1 MLVLQS
7 GVDGREETDEPG
19 DEGSIEGRE
28 GIGER
33 PAGDGAAA
41 EAAEGGRQW
50 LRHGGKVASDA
61 SSIGWKTLSRW
72 LHPIKGTKLAVGGTP
87 LCADAARHA
96 LASVTVCTKGMVQSA
111 VPWKT
116 NAGVSRVGSRSRL
129 AH

>member
-1 MLVLQS
+1 MAAASGERERSRSGSAGGRIAVAAWRSHAGVASAARRPAVLTLLLVLQS

-41 EAAEGGRQW
+41 EAEEGGRQW

-61 SSIGWKTLSRW
+61 SSIG
-72 LHPIKGTKLAVGGTP
+72 
-87 LCADAARHA
+87 
-96 LASVTVCTKGMVQSA
+96 
-111 VPWKT
+111 
-116 NAGVSRVGSRSRL
+116 
-129 AH
+129 